1 MLFSENGHKEVG
13 LCISVAGD
21 LKFLSSIIGLNG
33 CSSSFP
39 CIYCK
44 IKKALMQ
51 LKASER
57 YGTGESVD
65 RMGPRTLEEQIQLAH
80 TPPGLS
86 DSHHTACASDCEG
99 EGCSSY
105 VCPGCSKSIGPQH
118 KELNR
123 LPLPRKTKPG
133 PDDYGVAARTKVN
146 AEHLGTMLRP
156 MFDLPIQNYIFD
168 ILHCKLR
175 IVPQIFKW
183 TVTQNIDAEKLEKV
197 RPNIP
202 CIY

>member
-1 MLFSENGHKEVG
+1 
-13 LCISVAGD
+13 
-21 LKFLSSIIGLNG
+21 
-33 CSSSFP
+33 
-39 CIYCK
+39 
-44 IKKALMQ
+44 MQ
-51 LKASER
+51 LKDSER
-57 YGTGESVD
+57 YATVGSEVTD

-86 DSHHTACASDCEG
+86 DSHHTPCASDYEG

-105 VCPGCSKSIGPQH
+105 VCPGCGKSIKLQH

-123 LPLPRKTKPG
+123 LPLPRKTEPG

-156 MFDLPIQNYIFD
+156 MLDLPIQNYNFD

-175 IVPQIFKW
+175 IVPQIDF
-183 TVTQNIDAEKLEKV
+183 
-197 RPNIP
+197 
-202 CIY
+202 

>member
-1 MLFSENGHKEVG
+1 
-13 LCISVAGD
+13 
-21 LKFLSSIIGLNG
+21 
-33 CSSSFP
+33 
-39 CIYCK
+39 
-44 IKKALMQ
+44 
-51 LKASER
+51 
-57 YGTGESVD
+57 
-65 RMGPRTLEEQIQLAH
+65 MGPRTLEEQIQLARTH
-80 TPPGLS
+80 PGLS

-99 EGCSSY
+99 ESCSSY

-123 LPLPRKTKPG
+123 QPLPWKTKPG
-133 PDDYGVAARTKVN
+133 PDDYGVAARTKVP
-146 AEHLGTMLRP
+146 EHLGTMLRP
-156 MFDLPIQNYIFD
+156 MFDLPIQNYVFD

-175 IVPQIFKW
+175 VAPQIYKW